1 MSSQNHIFMVEDDL
15 NFGTVMK
22 SYLEIHNFKV
32 TWITDGN
39 LAINAFKKENFD
51 ICILDV
57 MLPNLDGFGVAT
69 LIRELSLDIPL
80 IFLTAKTLKE
90 DILMGFKLGA
100 DDYITKPFDS
110 EILIAKLHALLARQA
125 SRQAILNQPNSKE
138 FQLGKLLFNAELRT
152 IITPTETV
160 TLSPKEASLLQLLCI
175 DKNKILQREKAL
187 MQIWGDNSYFTTRSM
202 DVFITKLRKY
212 LKDEPLVEIINIH
225 GSGYQLRDTSAE

>member
-1 MSSQNHIFMVEDDL
+1 MEQQHIFMVEDDL

-32 TWITDGN
+32 TWITDGS
-39 LAINAFKKENFD
+39 LAFKAFQSDKFD
-51 ICILDV
+51 LCILDV

-69 LIRELSLDIPL
+69 LIREVTLDIPL

-110 EILIAKLHALLARQA
+110 EILIAKINVLLARQTV
-125 SRQAILNQPNSKE
+125 RQTIMSSPETKE
-138 FQLGKLLFNAELRT
+138 FTLGKLHFNAELRT
-152 IITPTETV
+152 IVTPTETH
-160 TLSPKEASLLQLLCI
+160 TLSPKEASLLQMLCI

-187 MQIWGDNSYFTTRSM
+187 VQIWGDNSYFTTRSM

-212 LKDEPLVEIINIH
+212 LREEPSVEIINIH
-225 GSGYQLRDTSAE
+225 GSGYQLRDNCEL